1 MILSCW
7 FQLYFS
13 MVPMQ
18 INSRIKI
25 NFHRK
30 FEFNQISAD
39 KSGGGPD
46 LRNIRLFHFSPPI
59 NPPRIIHPGD
69 SSGNPRR
76 TRFSTKNPTS
86 WTGGGYFLAGEK
98 IYPRIFNSPGRILR
112 SWIGLLWKH
121 NFAASLKNNNK
132 KDFTVAYVTWT
143 HRQVKNLWTC
153 FGILIKSE
161 FDCKYDV
168 CTCCVRWWKRTANW
182 TPGLIRNLEYT

>member
-25 NFHRK
+25 NFHWK

-39 KSGGGPD
+39 KSGGPD

-69 SSGNPRR
+69 SSGNPRISAENPFLHQKSDILDR
-76 TRFSTKNPTS
+76 RWIFFS
-86 WTGGGYFLAGEK
+86 
-98 IYPRIFNSPGRILR
+98 RR
-112 SWIGLLWKH
+112 
-121 NFAASLKNNNK
+121 
-132 KDFTVAYVTWT
+132 
-143 HRQVKNLWTC
+143 KNLSAD
-153 FGILIKSE
+153 FQFSGSDIEILDQPLVPPSSRSGGVLDVE
-161 FDCKYDV
+161 GAQLKYLAHV
-168 CTCCVRWWKRTANW
+168 
-182 TPGLIRNLEYT
+182 GSY

>member
-39 KSGGGPD
+39 KSGGARLKKYPAFSLFSTNKSTPD
-46 LRNIRLFHFSPPI
+46 

-69 SSGNPRR
+69 SSGNPRISAENPFLHQKSDILDR
-76 TRFSTKNPTS
+76 RWIFFS
-86 WTGGGYFLAGEK
+86 
-98 IYPRIFNSPGRILR
+98 RR
-112 SWIGLLWKH
+112 
-121 NFAASLKNNNK
+121 
-132 KDFTVAYVTWT
+132 
-143 HRQVKNLWTC
+143 KNLSAD
-153 FGILIKSE
+153 FQFSGSDIEILDGPTGYKITNT
-161 FDCKYDV
+161 YRV
-168 CTCCVRWWKRTANW
+168 TNW
-182 TPGLIRNLEYT
+182 SWRGPNNSNVVG